1 MNSKLLPI
9 SASVLWLTGLQAF
22 GLSNGSF
29 ENDLT
34 GWETIGNVEVKAT
47 LPYSPT
53 HGNKLVAFN
62 TMNTEGQSGLIQSL
76 GTEPGHTYV
85 VEFDVGNLGYNPQP
99 QTLWAGVGG
108 TIGTHIYTLAYDTVE
123 IPGTTGGRTNW
134 VSRSLTFTP
143 QPGQYPTIAFWDHS
157 TISDGLDLVLDN
169 VRIREIAQ
177 PPLPP
182 VEFDNGGFE
191 SGLDGWTAVGN
202 IVVETSAPYLATE
215 GNKLLSFNSGDSEHG
230 SYVTRDVP
238 TVPGQR
244 YLLLF
249 DVGNLAYNNL
259 HQTMMVRGAP
269 YGYKQFQIYDF
280 IDIAGPGGGATAW
293 IAASYPFTA
302 TSTST
307 NIWFADSS
315 PDTFSTDLVLDNVR
329 IIPIPVFGQFINGSF
344 EYGFDGWQL
353 DTSYGWASVESGAP
367 YTPTD
372 GSKLLA
378 FSSGN
383 QRNQGVVT
391 QTVATTPGRIYQLVV
406 DVGNLSFVAQPQWF
420 HVVIADPTVPG
431 DYYLLNRAIS
441 IPSTSVSGGT
451 NWQRNQIFTFTARSG
466 STKFRFHDASSATD
480 GVDLVIDN
488 VRLVPQ

>member
-1 MNSKLLPI
+1 MNTNLLPI
-9 SASVLWLTGLQAF
+9 SASVLWLTGLHAF
-22 GLSNGSF
+22 GFSNGSF

-34 GWETIGNVEVKAT
+34 GWDASGNVAVKST
-47 LPYSPT
+47 IPYAPT
-53 HGNKLVAFN
+53 DGNKLVAFN
-62 TMNTEGQSGLIQSL
+62 SMNTTGPAGLIQPL
-76 GTEPGHTYV
+76 NTEPGHTYV
-85 VEFDVGNLGYNPQP
+85 VEFDVGNLGYNPKP

-108 TIGTHIYTLAYDTVE
+108 TMSTQIFTLASDTVV

-143 QPGQYPTIAFWDHS
+143 QPGQYPVISFWDQS

-177 PPLPP
+177 PPVPP
-182 VEFDNGGFE
+182 VAFDNGGFE
-191 SGLDGWTAVGN
+191 SGFDHWNFGGN
-202 IVVETSAPYLATE
+202 VVVRNAPPYLASE
-215 GNKLLSFNSGDSEHG
+215 GTNLAVFNSGDGAHDG
-230 SYVTRDVP
+230 YLTRWVATTP
-238 TVPGQR
+238 QQR

-249 DVGNLAYNNL
+249 DVGNLSYNDL
-259 HQTMMVRGAP
+259 PQTLYLALGSW
-269 YGYKQFQIYDF
+269 GYKQHLITQSIE
-280 IDIAGPGGGATAW
+280 IPGPGRGATAW
-293 IAASYPFTA
+293 LSPSFEFTA
-302 TSTST
+302 ISESTDLTFSDVSQ
-307 NIWFADSS
+307 N
-315 PDTFSTDLVLDNVR
+315 TFSTDLVLDNVR

-344 EYGFDGWQL
+344 EYGFDGWEV

-372 GSKLLA
+372 GSILLA

-383 QRNQGVVT
+383 QRNHGVVT
-391 QTVATTPGRIYQLVV
+391 QTVATTPGRTYQLVV

-441 IPSTSVSGGT
+441 IPSTSTNGGT
-451 NWQRNQIFTFTARSG
+451 NWLRNEVFTFTARSG

-480 GVDLVIDN
+480 GVDLVLDN
-488 VRLVPQ
+488 LRLVPQ